1 MKADIFY
8 NQDTHETVLTL
19 RAESNAEGAA
29 LKLLAPRLG
38 FEVSDLLGSPTTAER
53 RVDPRSS

>member
-8 NQDTHETVLTL
+8 NEDTKEAILTL

-29 LKLLAPRLG
+29 LKLLGKQLG
-38 FEVSDLLGSPTTAER
+38 FEVEDPVGSTTCAYR
-53 RVDPRSS
+53 RAIPEQA